1 MAEVPE
7 VEDPLE
13 ALWFSPAMSEEFC
26 QENLPVDYVKPRHL
40 GRELGGGDSIDP
52 LSPDERVVI
61 RPHGQDS
68 KNFLHFSGDSAQK
81 YRNGYDFCK
90 IWRSGR
96 TK

>member
-7 VEDPLE
+7 IEDPLE
-13 ALWFSPAMSEEFC
+13 TLRFSPAMCEKFC

-52 LSPDERVVI
+52 LSPAEMVVI

-68 KNFLHFSGDSAQK
+68 KIFLHFSGDSAPAK
-81 YRNGYDFCK
+81 A
-90 IWRSGR
+90 
-96 TK
+96 